1 MTALYVAGL
10 VTNGDHVALIQSTK
24 LGRAWEL
31 PGGKAHPREEWRA
44 ALSREVHEEM
54 GLDVPPHRW
63 VLVDV
68 LHGEPTPGADFES
81 TIIVAR
87 AEASGDLVP
96 GSDAQDAR
104 WYPRG
109 ALPED
114 ISKLA
119 SRHVLFDWQAERP
132 LAHVTREEIEDIQR
146 RAILEQQ
153 AFHCV
158 SADLA
163 TANRLAL
170 EVLAQRGAHGILRDM
185 VARAE
190 RAAEKL
196 AADLAAFKRATV
208 DAFTEADLTEAR
220 AEGRREAYEAIKAFA
235 ADMAG
240 AMRIGQKESDPSVA
254 IIYEQRE
261 KAYDIVVMKCE
272 NRLRVEQTGSH
283 RG

>member
-10 VTNGDHVALIQSTK
+10 VTNGDRVALIESAK
-24 LGRAWEL
+24 PGRAWEL

-54 GLDVPPHRW
+54 GLAVPPHRW

-68 LHGEPTPGADFES
+68 LHGEDGS
-81 TIIVAR
+81 VVIVAR
-87 AEASGDLVP
+87 AEAAGDLVP

-104 WYPRG
+104 WYARG

-114 ISKLA
+114 ISRLA
-119 SRHVLFDWQAERP
+119 SRQVLFDWQAERP
-132 LAHVTREEIEDIQR
+132 FAHVTREEIEEIQR

-190 RAAEKL
+190 QAAEKL

-208 DAFTEADLTEAR
+208 DAFTTADLTEAR

-235 ADMAG
+235 ADMAE
-240 AMRIGQKESDPSVA
+240 AMRIGQRESGDPSGA
-254 IIYEQRE
+254 IIFSQRE
-261 KAYDIVVMKCE
+261 KSYDIVVMKCE
-272 NRLRVEQTGSH
+272 NRLRAEQSGSH

>member
-10 VTNGDHVALIQSTK
+10 VTNGDRVALIESTK
-24 LGRAWEL
+24 PGRAWEL
-31 PGGKAHPREEWRA
+31 AGGAVEPGEEWRA

-54 GLDVPPHRW
+54 GVDVPPHRW

-87 AEASGDLVP
+87 AEAAGDLVP

-104 WYPRG
+104 WYARG

-119 SRHVLFDWQAERP
+119 SRQVLFDWQAERP
-132 LAHVTREEIEDIQR
+132 FAHVTREEIEEIQR

-153 AFHCV
+153 TFHCV
-158 SADLA
+158 STNLA

-190 RAAEKL
+190 QAAEKL

-208 DAFTEADLTEAR
+208 DATGAR
-220 AEGRREAYEAIKAFA
+220 SRRAPASITRSTSGAFPIRTPCHVPTA
-235 ADMAG
+235 AMCTTG
-240 AMRIGQKESDPSVA
+240 TSGTSTITTSDIPPST
-254 IIYEQRE
+254 R
-261 KAYDIVVMKCE
+261 
-272 NRLRVEQTGSH
+272 
-283 RG
+283 

>member
-10 VTNGDHVALIQSTK
+10 VTNGDCVALIESTK
-24 LGRAWEL
+24 PGRAWEL
-31 PGGKAHPREEWRA
+31 PGGAVEPGEEWRA

-54 GLDVPPHRW
+54 GVDVPLHRW
-63 VLVDV
+63 VLVAV
-68 LHGEPTPGADFES
+68 LHGEDRS
-81 TIIVAR
+81 VVIVAR
-87 AEASGDLVP
+87 AEAFGDLVP

-119 SRHVLFDWQAERP
+119 SRQVLFDWQAERP
-132 LAHVTREEIEDIQR
+132 LKHVTREEIEEIQR

-153 AFHCV
+153 VFHSV

-190 RAAEKL
+190 QAAEKL
-196 AADLAAFKRATV
+196 AADLAVFKRATI
-208 DAFTEADLTEAR
+208 DASTKAH

-235 ADMAG
+235 ADMAE
-240 AMRIGQKESDPSVA
+240 AMRIGQRESGDPSGA

-272 NRLRVEQTGSH
+272 NRLRAEQTGSCP
-283 RG
+283 G